1 MFYAIKFASLISG
14 PSAGVDFPSVIGPF
28 ASAEEQKAW
37 IRAEHAQ
44 GRRACWLDVRGEV
57 PTVGLTL
64 TVDGGRDLCGV
75 APASQKNARE
85 KAVWD
90 AIFASAFAEVGLR
103 RGVAWADVSDEAK
116 RVADIGIKHWRQATG
131 YTDEQVT

>member
-14 PSAGVDFPSVIGPF
+14 PSAGVDFPEVVGPF

-64 TVDGGRDLCGV
+64 TVDGGRGLCGV
-75 APASQKNARE
+75 APASQNSARE

-90 AIFASAFAEVGLR
+90 AIFAATFASVWSMPGTDSVSFAREEAERIADLGLD
-103 RGVAWADVSDEAK
+103 AWRD
-116 RVADIGIKHWRQATG
+116 ATSEG
-131 YTDEQVT
+131 KSG

>member
-1 MFYAIKFASLISG
+1 MFYAIKFAPLTAG
-14 PSAGVDFPSVIGPF
+14 PNTVVDFPSVVGPF
-28 ASAEEQKAW
+28 ATTEEQKAW

-64 TVDGGRDLCGV
+64 TVDGGRGLCGV
-75 APASQKNARE
+75 APASQNSARE

-90 AIFASAFAEVGLR
+90 AIFAAAFTECGSTV
-103 RGVAWADVSDEAK
+103 
-116 RVADIGIKHWRQATG
+116 
-131 YTDEQVT
+131 